1 MFSVQCYSMLARCCF
16 DVAKSA
22 ACHPAW
28 PLSAVSFPLFPF
40 PLLLQRHILL
50 PYAGSAFAWPP
61 FFLHSII
68 SNCEQI
74 FQHTHTRTC
83 KGERARQTA
92 TWAWHSFSTRKGLF
106 IYYEIFVIRCAAG
119 AWKAASCEVERWKV
133 DEAQAG
139 PAQQPAERQ
148 TDRRKREEEGES
160 RDASR
165 QAANVEL
172 FK

>member
-1 MFSVQCYSMLARCCF
+1 MRGWRV
-16 DVAKSA
+16 
-22 ACHPAW
+22 
-28 PLSAVSFPLFPF
+28 
-40 PLLLQRHILL
+40 
-50 PYAGSAFAWPP
+50 
-61 FFLHSII
+61 
-68 SNCEQI
+68 E
-74 FQHTHTRTC
+74 
-83 KGERARQTA
+83 
-92 TWAWHSFSTRKGLF
+92 
-106 IYYEIFVIRCAAG
+106 
-119 AWKAASCEVERWKV
+119 SCEVERWKV

>member
-28 PLSAVSFPLFPF
+28 LLSTVSCPFSPF
-40 PLLLQRHILL
+40 PLLLRHILL

-74 FQHTHTRTC
+74 FQHTHTHGHAR
-83 KGERARQTA
+83 GRERDRQPRGPGIVFP
-92 TWAWHSFSTRKGLF
+92 HGKDYLF
-106 IYYEIFVIRCAAG
+106 ITKFSSFDARLARGKLRAA
-119 AWKAASCEVERWKV
+119 RWKGAKV
-133 DEAQAG
+133 EGRRGPIRAG
-139 PAQQPAERQ
+139 HN
-148 TDRRKREEEGES
+148 
-160 RDASR
+160 SR
-165 QAANVEL
+165 QRDRQADG
-172 FK
+172 KKR